1 MSHFNTVK
9 KYGNKFRAQLA
20 TGAVLM
26 CGSAIALAD
35 AASAKAAMEAK
46 EGDIDTIGWAAVGLC
61 VAVAVFSYVKRA
73 AR

>member
-1 MSHFNTVK
+1 MSRFNSIK
-9 KYGNKFRAQLA
+9 KFGNKFGAKVA

-35 AASAKAAMEAK
+35 AAGAAADMEAK
-46 EGDIDTIGWAAVGLC
+46 KGDIDILGWAAVGLC
-61 VAVAVFSYVKRA
+61 VAVAVFTYVKRA

>member
-1 MSHFNTVK
+1 MSRFNAVK
-9 KYGNKFRAQLA
+9 KFGNKFRAQVA

-35 AASAKAAMEAK
+35 AAGAAADMEAK
-46 EGDIDTIGWAAVGLC
+46 KGDIDTLGWAAVGLC
-61 VAVAVFSYVKRA
+61 VAVAVFAYVKRA